1 METVGLLINAHV
13 FIQLKQRYI
22 RFKNKEKKIKKTL
35 IFLGNFWSYLVE
47 LKHQRGADSW

>member
-13 FIQLKQRYI
+13 FIHVKQRYI
-22 RFKNKEKKIKKTL
+22 RFKNKEKKQKTPEF
-35 IFLGNFWSYLVE
+35 FLENFSSYLVE